1 MYRTLI
7 ARLPSPRKNLIWKL
21 RLPLNIKIF
30 IWYLQKGVVLTK
42 DNLACRQWR
51 GSTKCC
57 FCSLDETIQHLF
69 FDCQMARIIWR
80 IVQVSFNILPPVSIF
95 HMFNG
100 WLNGINKELMYK
112 ILVGASALCWTIWL
126 SRNDMV
132 FNHFRVVTPL
142 QVIFQETHWIHFLAL
157 LQKEDDRPHVLVG
170 FRVLETTS
178 MEIFASNGWSFSNR
192 IAFR

>member
-1 MYRTLI
+1 
-7 ARLPSPRKNLIWKL
+7 
-21 RLPLNIKIF
+21 
-30 IWYLQKGVVLTK
+30 
-42 DNLACRQWR
+42 
-51 GSTKCC
+51 
-57 FCSLDETIQHLF
+57 
-69 FDCQMARIIWR
+69 MARIIWR
-80 IVQVSFNILPPVSIF
+80 IVQASFNISLPVSIF

>member
-7 ARLPSPRKNLIWKL
+7 ARLSAPRKNLIWKL
-21 RLPLNIKIF
+21 RLPLKIKIF

-57 FCSLDETIQHLF
+57 FCSLDEIIQHLF

-80 IVQVSFNILPPVSIF
+80 IVQASFNISPLVSIF

-112 ILVGASALCWTIWL
+112 ILVGASAICWTIWL
-126 SRNDMV
+126 NRNDMV
-132 FNHFRVVTPL
+132 FNNFRAVTPL
-142 QVIFQETHWIHFLAL
+142 QIIFRGTYWIRFWAL
-157 LQKEDDRPHVLVG
+157 L
-170 FRVLETTS
+170 
-178 MEIFASNGWSFSNR
+178 
-192 IAFR
+192 